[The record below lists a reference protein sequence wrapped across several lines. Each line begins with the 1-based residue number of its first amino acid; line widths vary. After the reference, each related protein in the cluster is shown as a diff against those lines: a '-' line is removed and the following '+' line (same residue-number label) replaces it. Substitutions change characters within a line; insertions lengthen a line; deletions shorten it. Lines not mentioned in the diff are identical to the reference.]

1 MTALSISSFLGDLF
15 DIKLVDLAKAKG
27 VAIRYKMMMDLTEDP
42 KTAIAKLAVLKAVHE
57 TFFTDQINE
66 KLDQGLLMQRVNE
79 IISET
84 KEAEEAEDE
93 NDQ

>member
-1 MTALSISSFLGDLF
+1 MTALSISSFLGEIF
-15 DIKLVDLAKAKG
+15 DTKLVDLAKAKG
-27 VAIRYKMMMDLTEDP
+27 VAIRYKMMMELTEDP

-79 IISET
+79 IIS
-84 KEAEEAEDE
+84 KQEDE
-93 NDQ
+93 NEQ